1 MEMRWKYN
9 ARMIRYVI
17 PDSWIKYDLAGV
29 SGALVNAKAAVLALG
44 SVPYQRSWAEKL
56 QAVQLKR
63 EVEGTSRI
71 EGAEFSEPELEI
83 ALRETP
89 EQLAT
94 RSQKQAAAAVGA
106 YRWIARL
113 PEDRPLDDKLILEI
127 HRRIVTGADDD
138 HCEPGRLRGAD
149 ENVTFGLP
157 RHRGANG
164 GSECARAFAQLCAAA
179 REMRG
184 HDPLIQALAV
194 HYHLAAMH
202 PFMDGNGRTARALE
216 AFLLQKQGLRDT
228 LFIAMSNYYYEEK
241 NDYLSALAQVRQD
254 RHDLGA
260 FLVFGLKGIEK
271 QCMRLLDEIK
281 KNIAKSLFR
290 DTMHDLFG
298 RLQNKRKRVIA
309 ERQLKILEALLESD
323 MSVDEMLKR
332 SAYLYRKLQKPAR
345 AFEQDLIKLLFL
357 RAIDFDS
364 EQKIISARM
373 EWPVEITEMEFF
385 ERIEQLP
392 KAKTRIL

>member
-1 MEMRWKYN
+1 MRRQYT
-9 ARMIRYVI
+9 APMIRYVV
-17 PDSWIKYDLAGV
+17 PDSWIQYDLARVAGP
-29 SGALVNAKAAVLALG
+29 LVNAKAAVLALG

-89 EQLAT
+89 EQLVT

-113 PEDRPLDDKLILEI
+113 PEDRPLDGKLILDI

-138 HCEPGRLRGAD
+138 HCEPGKLRGAD

-164 GSECARAFAQLCAAA
+164 GDECARAFAQLCAAA

-241 NDYLSALAQVRQD
+241 NAYLGALAQVRRE

-271 QCMRLLDEIK
+271 QCLRLLDEIK
-281 KNIAKSLFR
+281 RNIAKSLFR

-309 ERQLKILEALLESD
+309 ERQLKILETLLESD
-323 MSVDEMLKR
+323 MGVDEMLKKNE
-332 SAYLYRKLQKPAR
+332 YLYRDLRNPMG
-345 AFEQDLIKLLFL
+345 AFGRDLGGLMAL
-357 RAIDFDS
+357 RAIRYDK
-364 EQKIISARM
+364 ERKIISARM
-373 EWPVEITEMEFF
+373 EWPVKITETEFF
-385 ERIEQLP
+385 KRIERMP
-392 KAKTRIL
+392 KAKTRIF

>member
-1 MEMRWKYN
+1 
-9 ARMIRYVI
+9 MIRYII
-17 PDSWIKYDLAGV
+17 PDSWLKYDLAQV
-29 SGALVNAKAAVLALG
+29 TAPLVNAKAAVLALG
-44 SVPYQRSWAEKL
+44 SVPYQRSWADKL

-89 EQLAT
+89 AQLAT
-94 RSQKQAAAAVGA
+94 RSQKQAAAAMNA
-106 YRWIARL
+106 YRWIAQL
-113 PEDRPLDDKLILEI
+113 PEDRPLDAKLKLEI
-127 HRRIVTGADDD
+127 PRRIVTGADDD
-138 HCEPGRLRGAD
+138 HCAPGRLRGAD
-149 ENVTFGLP
+149 ENVIFGLP

-164 GSECARAFAQLCAAA
+164 GDECAKAFAGLCAAA

-241 NDYLSALAQVRQD
+241 NAYLEALAQVRQA

-260 FLVFGLKGIEK
+260 FLVFGLRGIEK
-271 QCMRLLDEIK
+271 QCRRLLDEIK

-298 RLQNKRKRVIA
+298 RLKSTRKRVIA
-309 ERQLKILEALLESD
+309 ERQLKILEALLESE
-323 MSVDEMLKR
+323 MGVDALGQKV
-332 SAYLYRKLQKPAR
+332 AHLYRDLGNPVR
-345 AFEQDLIKLLFL
+345 ACVRDLSGLLAL
-357 RAIDFDS
+357 GAVDYD
-364 EQKIISARM
+364 ENQKIVSARM
-373 EWPVEITEMEFF
+373 EWPVEITESEFF
-385 ERIEQLP
+385 QRIEQMP
-392 KAKTRIL
+392 KAKTRIF

>member
-1 MEMRWKYN
+1 
-9 ARMIRYVI
+9 MIRYAI
-17 PDSWIKYDLAGV
+17 PDSWIKYDLFRV
-29 SGALVNAKAAVLALG
+29 SGPLVNAKAAVLALG

-290 DTMHDLFG
+290 DTMRDLFG
-298 RLQNKRKRVIA
+298 RLKSKRKRVIA

-323 MSVDEMLKR
+323 MGVAEMLKKNEH
-332 SAYLYRKLQKPAR
+332 LYRELRNPMS
-345 AFEQDLIKLLFL
+345 AFERDLVGLLML
-357 RAIDFDS
+357 RAIKYDK
-364 EQKIISARM
+364 EREIISARM
-373 EWPVEITEMEFF
+373 EWPVKITETEFF
-385 ERIEQLP
+385 KRIEQLP

>member
-1 MEMRWKYN
+1 MGRQHT
-9 ARMIRYVI
+9 ALMIRYVI
-17 PDSWIKYDLAGV
+17 PDSWIKYDLARV
-29 SGALVNAKAAVLALG
+29 SGPLVNAKAAVLALG

-71 EGAEFSEPELEI
+71 EGAEFSEPELDI

-138 HCEPGRLRGAD
+138 HCEPGKLRGAD

-164 GSECARAFAQLCAAA
+164 GDECAGAFAQLCAAA

-241 NDYLSALAQVRQD
+241 NDYLGALAQVRRE

-309 ERQLKILEALLESD
+309 ERQLKILEVLLESD
-323 MSVDEMLKR
+323 MGVDEARAKH
-332 SAYLYRKLQKPAR
+332 AHLYRNLRNPAS
-345 AFEQDLIKLLFL
+345 AFERDLAGLLVLGAL
-357 RAIDFDS
+357 RYDKKRD
-364 EQKIISARM
+364 IISARM
-373 EWPVEITEMEFF
+373 EWPVEITETEFF
-385 ERIEQLP
+385 KRIERLP
-392 KAKTRIL
+392 KARTRIF

>member
-1 MEMRWKYN
+1 
-9 ARMIRYVI
+9 MIRYIV
-17 PDSWIKYDLAGV
+17 PDSWLKYDLAQVAGP
-29 SGALVNAKAAVLALG
+29 LVNAKAAVLALG
-44 SVPYQRSWAEKL
+44 SVPYQRSWADKL

-89 EQLAT
+89 AQLAT
-94 RSQKQAAAAVGA
+94 RSQKQAAAAVDA
-106 YRWIARL
+106 YRWIAQL
-113 PEDRPLDDKLILEI
+113 PEDRPLDAKLILEI

-138 HCEPGRLRGAD
+138 HCAPGRLRGAD
-149 ENVTFGLP
+149 ENVIFGLP

-164 GSECARAFAQLCAAA
+164 GDECARAFAQLCAAA

-241 NDYLSALAQVRQD
+241 NAYLEALAQVRQE

-271 QCMRLLDEIK
+271 QCRRLLDEIK
-281 KNIAKSLFR
+281 QHLAKSLFR
-290 DTMHDLFG
+290 DTMRDLFG
-298 RLQNKRKRVIA
+298 RLKSARKRVIA
-309 ERQLKILEALLESD
+309 ERQLKILEALLESE
-323 MSVDEMLKR
+323 MSVDALWQKV
-332 SAYLYRKLQKPAR
+332 APLYRDLGNPGR
-345 AFEQDLIKLLFL
+345 ALLRDIIGL
-357 RAIDFDS
+357 EALKAVDFDAKR
-364 EQKIISARM
+364 KIISARM
-373 EWPVEITEMEFF
+373 EWPVEITETEFF
-385 ERIEQLP
+385 KRIEQMP
-392 KAKTRIL
+392 KAKTRIF

>member
-1 MEMRWKYN
+1 MKRKYT
-9 ARMIRYVI
+9 AAMIRYLF
-17 PDSWIKYDLAGV
+17 PDSWLKYDPARV
-29 SGALVNAKAAVLALG
+29 TEALVNAKAAVLALG
-44 SVPYQRSWAEKL
+44 SVPYQRSWADKL

-71 EGAEFSEPELEI
+71 EGAEFSEPELES

-89 EQLAT
+89 AQLAT
-94 RSQKQAAAAVGA
+94 RSQKQAAAALGA
-106 YRWIARL
+106 YQWIAQL

-138 HCEPGRLRGAD
+138 HCAPGKLRGAD

-157 RHRGANG
+157 RHRGASG
-164 GSECARAFAQLCAAA
+164 GEECAMAFAGLCAAA
-179 REMRG
+179 RKMRG

-241 NDYLSALAQVRQD
+241 NAYLETLAQVRQE

-260 FLVFGLKGIEK
+260 FLVFGLRGIEK
-271 QCMRLLDEIK
+271 QCQRLLDEIK
-281 KNIAKSLFR
+281 QHLAKSLFR
-290 DTMHDLFG
+290 DTMRDLFG
-298 RLQNKRKRVIA
+298 RLQSKRKRVIA
-309 ERQLKILEALLESD
+309 ERQLKILDALLESE
-323 MSVDEMLKR
+323 MVVDALWLKVTH
-332 SAYLYRKLQKPAR
+332 SYRDLRNPFR
-345 AFEQDLIKLLFL
+345 AFVRDLAGLEALG
-357 RAIDFDS
+357 AIDYDEERVAF
-364 EQKIISARM
+364 SARM
-373 EWPVEITEMEFF
+373 EWPVEITETEFF
-385 ERIEQLP
+385 KRIEQMP
-392 KAKTRIL
+392 KAKTRIF

>member
-1 MEMRWKYN
+1 
-9 ARMIRYVI
+9 MIRYTL
-17 PDSWIKYDLAGV
+17 PDSWIKYDLAQVAGP
-29 SGALVNAKAAVLALG
+29 LVNAKAAVLALG
-44 SVPYQRSWAEKL
+44 SVPYQRSWADKL

-71 EGAEFSEPELEI
+71 EGAEFSEPELES

-89 EQLAT
+89 AQLAT
-94 RSQKQAAAAVGA
+94 RSQKQAAAAMGA
-106 YRWIARL
+106 YRWIAQC
-113 PEDRPLDDKLILEI
+113 PEDRPLDAKLIREI
-127 HRRIVTGADDD
+127 HRRMVTGADDD
-138 HCEPGRLRGAD
+138 HCAPGKLRGAD
-149 ENVTFGLP
+149 ENVHFGLP

-164 GSECARAFAQLCAAA
+164 GEECARAFAGLCAAA

-241 NDYLSALAQVRQD
+241 NAYLDALAQVRWE

-260 FLVFGLKGIEK
+260 FLVFGLKGIDK
-271 QCMRLLDEIK
+271 QCRRLLDEIK
-281 KNIAKSLFR
+281 KHIAKSLFR

-298 RLQNKRKRVIA
+298 RLKSARKRVIA
-309 ERQLKILEALLESD
+309 ERQMRILEALLDAE
-323 MSVDEMLKR
+323 MVVDAL
-332 SAYLYRKLQKPAR
+332 
-345 AFEQDLIKLLFL
+345 
-357 RAIDFDS
+357 
-364 EQKIISARM
+364 
-373 EWPVEITEMEFF
+373 
-385 ERIEQLP
+385 
-392 KAKTRIL
+392 